1 MFILPM
7 AAGISVGQAATGDD
21 AGQSD
26 QSAAAGTGIWNMK
39 RWSPY
44 WVGIGIGLLSWIAF
58 VLSDKPIGVST
69 AYAQTSGM
77 IGIYLL
83 RIPGLARLHTWSG
96 SFGST
101 VIGGLIF
108 GIGFAVLGYC
118 PGTLAGAAGQG
129 SLDALIGGVPG
140 MLVGAGIYAAI
151 YPKLA
156 GSVLKLGEFDQETI
170 PQVLG
175 VKPWP
180 VIAVV
185 TLLILAIFAVI
196 EVTGS
201 LS

>member
-1 MFILPM
+1 VLEKIHSQRPLQLLLGLAIGFCFGFLLQKGGVTRYDVIMGQLLLRDWTVVKVIL
-7 AAGISVGQAATGDD
+7 
-21 AGQSD
+21 
-26 QSAAAGTGIWNMK
+26 SAILT
-39 RWSPY
+39 
-44 WVGIGIGLLSWIAF
+44 
-58 VLSDKPIGVST
+58 
-69 AYAQTSGM
+69 GM
-77 IGIYLL
+77 IGIHLL

>member
-1 MFILPM
+1 MLEKIYSNRPLQLLLGLTIGFCFGFLLQKGGVTRYDVIMDQLLLQDWTVVKVIL
-7 AAGISVGQAATGDD
+7 
-21 AGQSD
+21 
-26 QSAAAGTGIWNMK
+26 
-39 RWSPY
+39 
-44 WVGIGIGLLSWIAF
+44 
-58 VLSDKPIGVST
+58 T
-69 AYAQTSGM
+69 AILTGM

-108 GIGFAVLGYC
+108 GIGFAILGYC

-140 MLVGAGIYAAI
+140 MVIGAGIYAAI

-156 GSVLKLGEFDQETI
+156 GRVLKLGEFDKETI
-170 PQVLG
+170 PQMLG

-180 VIAVV
+180 VIALV
-185 TLLILAIFAVI
+185 TLVILMILGI
-196 EVTGS
+196 LELTGA
-201 LS
+201 